1 MIQPVSTQTL
11 QRLPLYL
18 RYLKSLP
25 RDGKI
30 NISAK
35 AIADAL
41 DLGEIQVRKDL
52 AAVSSGGRPK
62 IGYITE
68 KLTEDIQC
76 FLGYDN
82 INDAVLVGAGKLGRA
97 LLAYEG
103 FREYGLNI
111 IAAFDTNEGIIGDC
125 GNSKSVFP
133 LGKLKDLCARMKIH
147 IGIITVPADSAQ
159 SVCDLLIEA
168 GILAIWNF
176 APVHLK
182 APEHIIVRNE
192 NMAVS
197 LALLSSSWP
206 KGSATDKPTAE
217 K

>member
-1 MIQPVSTQTL
+1 MIQSISTQTL

-18 RYLKSLP
+18 HYLKSLP
-25 RDGKI
+25 RDGKM

-62 IGYITE
+62 IGYVTE
-68 KLTEDIQC
+68 NLMEDIQC

-111 IAAFDTNEGIIGDC
+111 VAAFDTDEEIAGDG
-125 GNSKSVFP
+125 GNGKSIFP
-133 LGKLKDLCARMKIH
+133 VGKLRELCTRMKIH

-159 SVCDLLIEA
+159 SVCDLLLEA
-168 GILAIWNF
+168 GVLAIWNF
-176 APVHLK
+176 ASVHLK
-182 APEHIIVRNE
+182 TPEHILVKNE
-192 NMAVS
+192 NMAAS
-197 LALLSSSWP
+197 LALLS
-206 KGSATDKPTAE
+206 KHLAE
-217 K
+217 RLCD